1 MEIRNT
7 EKKKKRKGGEPQEK
21 IRSMCHTKFG
31 ILMTF
36 SGLVGYNWIL
46 LRVISKETDGSSK
59 SSAII

>member
-1 MEIRNT
+1 M
-7 EKKKKRKGGEPQEK
+7 
-21 IRSMCHTKFG
+21 KFG

-46 LRVISKETDGSSK
+46 LGVISKETDGSSK